1 MLTAMLFLVT
11 ACYAQAQTKVFK
23 EVTDEISSQVKAIWQ
38 DNSLVGY
45 LTFTRLEKISEDS
58 FKYRISIMDENLNDI
73 GKVEFSEI
81 GITLKG
87 VSFEQDVLC
96 LAYLKSHMIGKQFK
110 KMKAYNKAL
119 ENERNNIF
127 FQFLNLDGK
136 IFATNS
142 IDVRISSGSYDQINS
157 GGMFSGE
164 GKLKHGIQLKN
175 ISQKG
180 FVCFYGDEDGN
191 FFQAFDTKGMTL
203 RKKEITTAK
212 GELYML
218 TSGEDVFFLTKKI
231 DMFFTGRGANL
242 YKVDAEGGFTVL
254 GYSLSDTTMEM
265 KYLVKDKKGHDLKVL
280 TFDINPVTG
289 KPYLAGLIIDP
300 KKTVKFLTASHITDG
315 PYLGLFSIDVNSNN
329 SSNISEVETYWNDGS
344 LPGVSKQGLFQGSD
358 SYLKFT
364 SAFKDFN
371 GNTCFAGSGV
381 IKRVR
386 WGCIASSVL
395 TLWTILG
402 PVLILSDGMEK
413 YKVTDGLLV
422 KQTKDGVFNFE
433 SVIPSEHSRF
443 IGPSK
448 ALSLFDNKQFYH
460 VINSESKSDFIV
472 LDDPK
477 NVTIFNVN
485 KKLVVRTIPHK
496 DGKIKIDV
504 YPAKEGHIMV
514 SEYNKKE
521 KYTKVSIE
529 AL

>member
-1 MLTAMLFLVT
+1 MLTAVLFLVT

-23 EVTDEISSQVKAIWQ
+23 EVSDEISSQVKAIWQ

-96 LAYLKSHMIGKQFK
+96 LAYLKSHIIGKQFK
-110 KMKAYNKAL
+110 KMKDYNKAL

-136 IFATNS
+136 IFATNF
-142 IDVRISSGSYDQINS
+142 INVRISSDSYRQIYV
-157 GGMFSGE
+157 GRMVAGE
-164 GKLKHGIQLKN
+164 GRLKHDIQLKN
-175 ISQKG
+175 IPQKG
-180 FVCFYGDEDGN
+180 FVCFYGDENGN
-191 FFQAFDTKGMTL
+191 FFQVFDTKGMTL
-203 RKKEITTAK
+203 RKKEIITTK
-212 GELYML
+212 GDFYML
-218 TSGEDVFFLTKKI
+218 TSGENIFFLAKKI
-231 DMFFTGRGANL
+231 DMFYTGRGLNT
-242 YKVDAEGGFTVL
+242 YKVDAEGGFSIF
-254 GYSLSDTTMEM
+254 GYSSTDTTVEM
-265 KYLVKDKKGHDLKVL
+265 NYLVKDKKAHDLKVL

-300 KKTVKFLTASHITDG
+300 QKTVKFLTASHIASG
-315 PYLGLFSIDVNSNN
+315 PYLGMFSIDINGNN
-329 SSNISEVETYWNDGS
+329 SSDVSEVETYWNDGS
-344 LPGVSKQGLFQGSD
+344 LPGVSKKGLFQGSD
-358 SYLKFT
+358 SYIKFT
-364 SAFKDFN
+364 SAFKDFS
-371 GNTCFAGSGV
+371 GNTCFAGSGL
-381 IKRVR
+381 IKRTR
-386 WGCIASSVL
+386 WGCIVSSVL
-395 TLWTILG
+395 TSWTVFG
-402 PVLILSDGMEK
+402 PILILSNGIEK
-413 YKVTDGLLV
+413 YKVTDGVLV
-422 KQTKDGVFNFE
+422 KQTKDGAFNFE
-433 SVIPSEHSRF
+433 DIIKSEHSSFDR
-443 IGPSK
+443 SLT
-448 ALSLFDNKQFYH
+448 AVSLFDNKQFSH

-477 NVTIFNVN
+477 NVTIYNVN